1 MPQPHERVLP
11 IIEDLGTYPRWLSV
25 VHRAVPDGDGGWT
38 VDLGARVGPL
48 SRAKRVRMI
57 RVEKDGVVRFERSEL
72 DGKRHSAWVLEAT
85 VSPDPAGTSLA
96 MHLHYSGAPA
106 LPLLDA
112 VLAGEARRAAR
123 RLGEI
128 VAEQAD

>member
-1 MPQPHERVLP
+1 MPHSPERVLP

-25 VHRAVPDGDGGWT
+25 VHRAEADGDGGWM

-48 SRAKRVRMI
+48 SRAKRVRMV
-57 RVEKDGVVRFERSEL
+57 RVEKDGVVRFERSER
-72 DGKRHSAWVLEAT
+72 DGKRHSAWVLEAS
-85 VSPDPAGTSLA
+85 VEPDGDRTLLG

-106 LPLLDA
+106 LPMLEA